1 MGANR
6 CRLTFDVTARDALRY
21 TPAGLAV
28 SEGEGW
34 HRSMQCE
41 VGRTREV
48 DFRFHWVA
56 MGEVAT
62 VMDALP
68 MGAEV
73 TGEGFSRHD
82 AKAVG
87 SCSSTSPQCNGIRMK
102 KGKHNEFR

>member
-73 TGEGFSRHD
+73 TVEGFFAARRKGGRQLQLHLTAVQWHQD
-82 AKAVG
+82 EERKA
-87 SCSSTSPQCNGIRMK
+87 Q
-102 KGKHNEFR
+102 